1 MIFEI
6 HEKCWIIWNL
16 YILRNIFVRRYS
28 RNLPAKNILFNIK
41 ITAEGKCPQNIGKNR
56 HLSVADK
63 LNFVPTSTFLP
74 FLLKQKRA
82 APNLGKETIERPHDL
97 TRLCSM
103 LAFRCT
109 SFSRY
114 FNEANTVLREI
125 SLAPLDL
132 TRHVSGVLISR
143 ESRCWRLIEW
153 DESNIYLQKC
163 ERSIIMFALRA
174 GELPA
179 RVMPAKYTL

>member
-1 MIFEI
+1 MSTEYWQKPTPIC
-6 HEKCWIIWNL
+6 CWQIKFCS
-16 YILRNIFVRRYS
+16 NINFSSFSIETKTRGSQLGEGNNRKAS
-28 RNLPAKNILFNIK
+28 RSHKTLFNVGI
-41 ITAEGKCPQNIGKNR
+41 Q
-56 HLSVADK
+56 
-63 LNFVPTSTFLP
+63 
-74 FLLKQKRA
+74 
-82 APNLGKETIERPHDL
+82 
-97 TRLCSM
+97 M
-103 LAFRCT
+103 YT

-179 RVMPAKYTL
+179 RVMPAKCTLYLLHTTEWNVFRYIIYRH